1 MRLKN
6 FASKPENSFMNTQ
19 PDFEELLRLLEKHN
33 VDYMI
38 VGGYAV
44 AFHGHP
50 RFTKDID
57 VFFDATPA
65 NIESI
70 QKALCEFGFSLS
82 DVPSDLFLEPGSILT
97 FGAAPVRV
105 DIINEIDGVRYAD
118 ARDNRV
124 RGRYGAVEVYFIG
137 RDDLILNKQST
148 SRTQDKADAE
158 ALEEM
163 GE

>member
-1 MRLKN
+1 
-6 FASKPENSFMNTQ
+6 MNTQ

-57 VFFDATPA
+57 VFFDATDS

-82 DVPSDLFLEPGSILT
+82 DVPEDLFRDPGNILT
-97 FGAAPVRV
+97 FGAEPVRV
-105 DIINEIDGVRYAD
+105 DIINDIDGVSYAG
-118 ARDNRV
+118 AKVNRV
-124 RGRYGAVEVYFIG
+124 RGRYGAVDVYFIG
-137 RDDLILNKQST
+137 RDELIRNKQST
-148 SRTQDKADAE
+148 SRLKDKADAE
-158 ALEEM
+158 ELMDAD
-163 GE
+163 G

>member
-1 MRLKN
+1 
-6 FASKPENSFMNTQ
+6 MNTQ
-19 PDFEELLRLLEKHN
+19 PDFEALLQLLEKHN

-50 RFTKDID
+50 RYTKDID
-57 VFFDATPA
+57 VYFDATPT
-65 NIESI
+65 NVELI
-70 QKALCEFGFSLS
+70 QKALCEFSFNRS
-82 DVPSDLFLEPGSILT
+82 DVPANIFLEPGNILT

-118 ARDNRV
+118 AKVNRV

-137 RDDLILNKQST
+137 REDLIQNKLST
-148 SRTQDKADAE
+148 SRLKDKADAE
-158 ALEEM
+158 EL

>member
-1 MRLKN
+1 
-6 FASKPENSFMNTQ
+6 MNTQ

-65 NIESI
+65 NVALI
-70 QKALCEFGFSLS
+70 QCALCEFGFSRE
-82 DVPSDLFLEPGSILT
+82 DVPETLFLEPGNIMT

-105 DIINEIDGVRYAD
+105 DIIYEIDGVCYAD
-118 ARDNRV
+118 AKANRV
-124 RGRYGAVEVYFIG
+124 RGRYGSADVYFIG
-137 RDDLILNKQST
+137 RDELIRNKQST

-158 ALEEM
+158 ELERT
-163 GE
+163 